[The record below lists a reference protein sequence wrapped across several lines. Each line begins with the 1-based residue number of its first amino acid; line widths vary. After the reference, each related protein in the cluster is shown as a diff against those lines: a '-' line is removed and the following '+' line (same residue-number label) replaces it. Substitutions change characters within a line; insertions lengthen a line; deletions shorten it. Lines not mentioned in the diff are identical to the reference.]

1 MIRASLDFASGGI
14 LSSCRVTGHACF
26 ISQDE
31 IKPGENVLCAA
42 VSVLLRTAARTLE
55 QHPEIRISG
64 EAPDP
69 GNFWFKIESWPP
81 EQKGWLKGLSDFLV
95 TGFSDLKEEY
105 PEMIELIIKG

>member
-14 LSSCRVTGHACF
+14 LASCQVCGHAVG
-26 ISQDE
+26 
-31 IKPGENVLCAA
+31 KAPGENVLCAA

-55 QHPEIRISG
+55 QHPDIAISG
-64 EAPDP
+64 EASEP

-95 TGFSDLKEEY
+95 TGFRDLKEEY